1 MCNKIVFIFIRLAKN
16 VTHMT
21 IFPGKYYFDAA
32 FQTSIH
38 RGFNY
43 KRNTTAAARRQN
55 EILMDI
61 AGRHIVAE

>member
-1 MCNKIVFIFIRLAKN
+1 
-16 VTHMT
+16 MT